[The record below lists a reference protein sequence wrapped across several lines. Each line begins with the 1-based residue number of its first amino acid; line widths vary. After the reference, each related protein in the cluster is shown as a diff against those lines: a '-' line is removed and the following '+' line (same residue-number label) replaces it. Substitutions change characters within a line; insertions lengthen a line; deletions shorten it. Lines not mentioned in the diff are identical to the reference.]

1 MSKHVFREVP
11 IQDGETWA
19 RKQYS
24 YKKPSGKDTKRSAVE
39 WMDEQARSQRLEKL
53 NQVVPPTLK
62 TKIIKGDVKP
72 ADASRDVA
80 EAKSIPPLRPLLRS
94 FPLLARA
101 LSALFCSALS
111 RALFGSETLAPKQM
125 NCTTHVTPPLCL
137 MVLCS
142 CCRSCQEGRERRSY
156 GAQISRDQ

>member
-11 IQDGETWA
+11 SQDGEAWT
-19 RKQYS
+19 RSKYS
-24 YKKPSGKDTKRSAVE
+24 YKKPAGQDTKRNAVE

-53 NQVVPPTLK
+53 DQVVPPTLK

-80 EAKSIPPLRPLLRS
+80 EAKSIPPLRPFLRS
-94 FPLLARA
+94 FPLRARA
-101 LSALFCSALS
+101 LSSLFRSAPS

-125 NCTTHVTPPLCL
+125 NCSTHAPLCL

-142 CCRSCQEGRERRSY
+142 CCRSRQEGRERRSH